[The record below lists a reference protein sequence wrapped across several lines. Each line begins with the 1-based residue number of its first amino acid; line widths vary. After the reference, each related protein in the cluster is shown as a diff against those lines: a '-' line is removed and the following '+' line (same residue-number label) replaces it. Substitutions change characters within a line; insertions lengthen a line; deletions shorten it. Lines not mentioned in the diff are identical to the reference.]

1 MDENL
6 QELKDSMNARGW
18 SVNARINFNKF
29 INAIETEQGLIEQ
42 IQRIQSIIDDIVL
55 KKEILQF
62 KKCLEAGT
70 EYYRAR
76 IINPEDDDKLE
87 KGIGETQ
94 DNKFLGYN
102 DINSREPILGIGGE
116 GRNNIAGASY
126 LYIASNPETACME
139 IKSQFGDLISLAKFK
154 VLKPLYIIDFESEKT
169 FQRKDTEFYGMSM
182 GVFFSQLMLRFTQ
195 PVGGENAYRAT
206 QIIADHLRKTGI
218 DGIKYKSFFTPGGA
232 NYTIFNCHPSAIEFC
247 ESKVLLHKQAN
258 HSFWD
263 FNNETEI
270 MSNKEGEMM
279 AYDKTIADDHKKQ
292 LSRRFKSIKQ

>member
-1 MDENL
+1 MDDNL
-6 QELKDSMNARGW
+6 QDFKESMNAWGW
-18 SVNARINFNKF
+18 SVNARNNFNKF
-29 INAIETEQGLIEQ
+29 MDAIETEQGLIEQ

-55 KKEILQF
+55 NKEISQF
-62 KKCLEAGT
+62 KKCLEVGT

-76 IINPEDDDKLE
+76 IINPEDDDDLK
-87 KGIGETQ
+87 KGIGKTQ
-94 DNKFLGYN
+94 DNKFMGYD
-102 DINSREPILGIGGE
+102 DINSREPILGIGSE

-195 PVGGENAYRAT
+195 PVRGENAYRAT

-218 DGIKYKSFFTPGGA
+218 DGIKYKSFLTPGGA

-270 MSNKEGEMM
+270 MSNKDGKMLM
-279 AYDKTIADDHKKQ
+279 YDKTIADEHKKHLLQ
-292 LSRRFKSIKQ
+292 RFKRIK